1 MLDSWALLGALY
13 ICVELCV
20 SVAAGA
26 SLEDCRVA
34 FKHWSLALG
43 FDWWNGMKGL
53 DDWLDELCVRSRE
66 LDAWIIGVCTSGY
79 TLLPLIYLSI

>member
-1 MLDSWALLGALY
+1 
-13 ICVELCV
+13 VRV
-20 SVAAGA
+20 FK
-26 SLEDCRVA
+26 DCRVA

-66 LDAWIIGVCTSGY
+66 PDAWIIRVYTSEY
-79 TLLPLIYLSI
+79 TLLPLIYLSIRIYL